1 MHGIEYLGREDIVRI
16 WRLLAALLLV
26 LVAAACGGD
35 TGGEAETEAP
45 AEEGSE
51 TEAPAEEGSETEA
64 PAAEGTGA
72 ADAGEPVEITM
83 WVAREQYLPTEG
95 FLASLAETYP
105 NITLTAELQPDDAL
119 FFQLQRMADAGEPL
133 PDLVQLDS
141 YYAAPMYD
149 LDLAIDLTDQVARWE
164 EEEPETFGLVA
175 DTVFYEHEGAIV
187 GLGTTGTMDI
197 LYQRPDLLAEAGFD
211 QPLDSFDA
219 ILEATRALKE
229 ADPESYP
236 FSMIGTRGEGANW
249 FYSHLV
255 AAGVEFEGVTPDMTS
270 EAGQSVISFY
280 QTLSREGLV
289 DPEVLAWGEDEA
301 RGAWIGGRAALMI
314 DGIRSSNDIGNAIE
328 EGLGISNPEGWR
340 MGLLPAEGSGSN
352 VVATR
357 TFHIPPT
364 SEHQDEAMLVLR
376 LAMTTENAIDAAQ
389 SGALYLQTE
398 VLSSDQF
405 AEAYPFVEPEILD
418 AFQNGSAF
426 PAASN
431 FFGVVEV
438 LERMIQDMIQ
448 SPDEDPAAFAERW
461 QAELDAVEA
470 G

>member
-1 MHGIEYLGREDIVRI
+1 MLKLT
-16 WRLLAALLLV
+16 WRLLAALLLL

-35 TGGEAETEAP
+35 TGGEAATEDEAATEEAP
-45 AEEGSE
+45 AD
-51 TEAPAEEGSETEA
+51 
-64 PAAEGTGA
+64 EGTGGEEAA
-72 ADAGEPVEITM
+72 ADEPVELTM

-95 FLASLAETYP
+95 FMASLAETYP

-149 LDLAIDLTDQVARWE
+149 LGLAMDLTELVDRWQDE
-164 EEEPETFGLVA
+164 DPETFELVA

-197 LYQRPDLLAEAGFD
+197 LYQRPDLLAEAGVEG
-211 QPLDSFDA
+211 PLDSFDA
-219 ILEATRALKE
+219 ILEAARALKE
-229 ADPESYP
+229 QDPDSYP
-236 FSMIGTRGEGANW
+236 VSMIATRGEGANW

-270 EAGQSVISFY
+270 EAGQEVIAFY

-314 DGIRSSNDIGNAIE
+314 DGIRSSNDIGNAIN
-328 EGLGISNPEGWR
+328 EGLGVSNPENWR

-364 SEHQDEAMLVLR
+364 SEHPYEASLVLR
-376 LAMTTENAIDAAQ
+376 LASTTENALDAAQ

-398 VLSSDQF
+398 VLASDQF
-405 AEAYPFVEPEILD
+405 REAYPFVEPEILE

-426 PAASN
+426 PAAPN

-448 SPDEDPAAFAERW
+448 TPDEDPAAFAERW